1 MAKRK
6 SFSIE
11 EKSFILQRLEA
22 GESNVTIAKELGVNH
37 STISTIKKN
46 KHKIEPLFNANV
58 LKPKRVRESSQ
69 EQVDVALLQWFK
81 LQRNRG
87 IPVNGPM
94 LQEKASCFAK
104 DLNILNF
111 NCSASWISR
120 FKTRHNIVAGKIA
133 GESLSVEQSDV
144 TEWLTKVW
152 PNLRAKFSDDNIF
165 NADET
170 GLFYKL
176 TPDKTLKFKGEKC
189 SGGKL
194 SKDRITVMVAANMN
208 GTIKKKLLI
217 IGKSKNPRC
226 FKNVRSLPVDYGN
239 NRKAWM
245 TSDIFVKWVRDWDRE
260 LTKQKKKILLL
271 VDNCPAHPSVSD
283 LRSIT
288 LVFLPPNTTSTLQP
302 MDQGIIRALK
312 SNFRKNLVLKI
323 IASLEANKD
332 ACSAKNPKITIL
344 DAILMIY
351 DAWNKLTSATI
362 SNCYR
367 HAGFVRDS
375 ASVAADNDDG
385 DVDDDVPLSVWARAL
400 NKGLPIGNEEL
411 EHYSTIDDDLVTCEE
426 PTDENIVQN
435 IIVNSQDSDDNN
447 DDDGQEQ
454 NCTTPS
460 VSEALKAAEVLTLF
474 VHSNFEDDNMKNIMS
489 QLHNAVRT
497 SYYKNKKQ
505 KQSKITDFL
514 Q

>member
-1 MAKRK
+1 
-6 SFSIE
+6 
-11 EKSFILQRLEA
+11 
-22 GESNVTIAKELGVNH
+22 
-37 STISTIKKN
+37 
-46 KHKIEPLFNANV
+46 
-58 LKPKRVRESSQ
+58 
-69 EQVDVALLQWFK
+69 
-81 LQRNRG
+81 
-87 IPVNGPM
+87 
-94 LQEKASCFAK
+94 
-104 DLNILNF
+104 
-111 NCSASWISR
+111 
-120 FKTRHNIVAGKIA
+120 
-133 GESLSVEQSDV
+133 
-144 TEWLTKVW
+144 
-152 PNLRAKFSDDNIF
+152 
-165 NADET
+165 
-170 GLFYKL
+170 
-176 TPDKTLKFKGEKC
+176 
-189 SGGKL
+189 
-194 SKDRITVMVAANMN
+194 
-208 GTIKKKLLI
+208 
-217 IGKSKNPRC
+217 
-226 FKNVRSLPVDYGN
+226 
-239 NRKAWM
+239 M

-260 LTKQKKKILLL
+260 LNKKKKKILLL

-362 SNCYR
+362 SNCYK

-385 DVDDDVPLSVWARAL
+385 DIDDDVPLSVWARAL

-447 DDDGQEQ
+447 DVDGQEQ

-474 VHSNFEDDNMKNIMS
+474 VHSNFEDDNMKSIMS